1 MSTASAPEEGKHG
14 GAFFLRSFRTKIIL
28 VVGLA
33 VLFNLLVGATIGM
46 LNVRRLSNEASAEI
60 ERGLTNANREYVVNY
75 IQTTGLR
82 LDLVLDRIHSEVD
95 MLAGAMQSLVDHPK
109 VADGVGKALSGNPDF
124 GPRLIY
130 DRKGAWAQNAPGSLS
145 VTSVWGYLLKSGVP
159 LPKAASAVDASA
171 PFDILAPSMMERGAK
186 KLQMYYVG
194 PKTVPIMRT
203 TPYAD
208 QAQTFDKLYPG
219 HNDANFWDFF
229 FPGVYEGWQGWIKDP
244 ESRPIKTSFI
254 TATAPYIDAITG
266 KLIVS
271 FFRPLWTQDRKDVAG
286 MTAADVTL
294 EQLAEIVEGVRL
306 AETGFAFLALSDT
319 NVIAVKAANEARLGL
334 KIGSQAGQ
342 GVTGLNRKLAESTMP
357 AVAGLALPSDGSTL
371 FTKIMLQENG
381 VDVPYIVALH
391 RLSGE
396 NLWDAG
402 KIRAEYLTL
411 GFAVP
416 EREIFAPLVS
426 AQVKIDTATTRIIRW
441 QIGSLAISL
450 VVVLLAVFGVSG
462 RITAG
467 LSNLATAARRLRDK
481 DYSVRVA
488 VGARDEVG
496 EVGLAFNSM
505 AEEMRQHTENLE
517 TLVDQRT
524 RALEEASAQILS
536 LNARL
541 ESENS
546 RLATEIGVARQIQMM
561 VLPGAGEVGAL
572 VSYDV
577 AGYMEPADE
586 VGGDYYDVIQAG
598 GHIKI
603 GIGDVTGHG
612 LESGVFMLMVQSITR
627 ALLEQG
633 VLDPMRF
640 LTVLNRAITK
650 NLIRSGSDKH
660 MTLAFLDITADNI
673 TLSGQHEEVLVLR
686 NDGSVERIDTM
697 DLGFPVGLED
707 EIEDFVATRTID
719 LASDEVVVLYTD
731 GITEAENESGA
742 FYGLDLLC
750 ESIQRHGGKSADAL
764 RDGVLADLKAYIGTQ
779 KVHDDITLVIVKKR

>member
-1 MSTASAPEEGKHG
+1 MSESVIADEGQHR

-28 VVGLA
+28 VVVLA
-33 VLFNLLVGATIGM
+33 VLFNLLVGASISM
-46 LNVRRLSNEASAEI
+46 LNVHRLSNEASAEI

-75 IQTTGLR
+75 IETTGLR
-82 LDLVLDRIHSEVD
+82 LDLVLERIHSEVD
-95 MLAGAMQSLVDHPK
+95 MLAGAMQTLVDNPK
-109 VADGVGKALSGNPDF
+109 VAQGVGKSLVGNPKF
-124 GPRLIY
+124 SPRLIY
-130 DRKGAWAQNAPGSLS
+130 DTKGDWAQNATGALS
-145 VTSVWGYLLKSGVP
+145 VTSVWGYLLKNGVP
-159 LPKAASAVDASA
+159 LPKAASTVDASA
-171 PFDILAPSMMERGAK
+171 PFDILAPSMMERGAG

-194 PKTVPIMRT
+194 PKTLPIMRT

-208 QAQTFDKLYPG
+208 QAQTFDRLYPG
-219 HNDANFWDFF
+219 HNAANFWDFF
-229 FPGVYEGWQGWIKDP
+229 FPGVYEGWQEWIKNP

-271 FFRPLWTQDRKDVAG
+271 FFRPLWTADRKDVAG

-306 AETGFAFLALSDT
+306 ADTGFAFLAQSDS
-319 NVIAVKAANEARLGL
+319 NVIAVKSENEARLGL
-334 KIGSQAGQ
+334 KIGSAAGQ
-342 GVTGLNRKLAESTMP
+342 GVTGLNRKLSESTQ
-357 AVAGLALPSDGSTL
+357 AGVAGLALPSDGKTI
-371 FTKIMLQENG
+371 FATIMIQENG
-381 VDVPYIVALH
+381 VDVPYLVALH
-391 RLSGE
+391 RLSGV

-402 KIRAEYLTL
+402 KIRSEYLTL

-416 EREIFAPLVS
+416 AGEIYAPLVS
-426 AQVKIDTATTRIIRW
+426 AQNKIDAATSRIVRW
-441 QIGSLAISL
+441 QIGSLVGSL
-450 VVVLLAVFGVSG
+450 IIVLLAVFGVSG
-462 RITAG
+462 KITAG
-467 LSNLATAARRLRDK
+467 LSDLAAAARRMRDK
-481 DYSVRVA
+481 DYSARVV

-517 TLVDQRT
+517 SLVDQRT

-541 ESENS
+541 ESENN

-572 VSYDV
+572 VAYDV

-650 NLIRSGSDKH
+650 NLVRSGSDKH
-660 MTLAFLDITADNI
+660 MTLAFLDIAGDTI

-707 EIEDFVATRTID
+707 EIEDFVATRIID
-719 LASDEVVVLYTD
+719 LASGEVVVLYTD
-731 GITEAENESGA
+731 GITEAEDESGA
-742 FYGLDLLC
+742 FYGQDLLC
-750 ESIQRHGGKSADAL
+750 ESIQRHGAKSADAL